1 MAARGFVGALQK
13 LIAGLAEL
21 GEAITDHETRITALE
36 RFHAAVTPELWETI
50 VKSSKKTKRKPQ
62 KR

>member
-1 MAARGFVGALQK
+1 MQK
-13 LIAGLAEL
+13 LITGMEEL
-21 GEAITDHETRITALE
+21 GKKIIDHEMRITALE